1 MKFWQVFLI
10 AVAAS
15 ILTNAVGGCVSNS
28 WNQYREFK
36 KFQQLQLLQEQQTHQ
51 KGEGDQN
58 RGGDQNRPFDG
69 GRDNVAEYVA
79 AFIPPTAT
87 RADVEEIAAA
97 FNNVADRIED
107 GTLTGREDT
116 TADLN
121 RELQA
126 ATDRDV
132 WGPFFVGLYPLIS
145 LTASD
150 LRATG
155 DKIKNAVKEPI
166 LKAVSALCD
175 AVDEKPTEEPPKA
188 EEPPETTPEEPETV
202 PEPEPEEKPEE
213 PAKATQKK
221 NNYYYRPFPLIPAP
235 PIWRF

>member
-1 MKFWQVFLI
+1 MSDSPLLEISELTKSYSGVTVLDHVSFSVSSGMVLGLI
-10 AVAAS
+10 GENGAGKS
-15 ILTNAVGGCVSNS
+15 TLIKCVNGVTAPDSGTL
-28 WNQYREFK
+28 K
-36 KFQQLQLLQEQQTHQ
+36 
-51 KGEGDQN
+51 
-58 RGGDQNRPFDG
+58 FDG
-69 GRDNVAEYVA
+69 RDYLPSISA
-79 AFIPPTAT
+79 ALKNGIITIPQ
-87 RADVEEIAAA
+87 E
-97 FNNVADRIED
+97 FNLA

-126 ATDRDV
+126 ATDRDI

-202 PEPEPEEKPEE
+202 PEPEPEGKPEE
-213 PAKATQKK
+213 PAKSTQKK
-221 NNYYYRPFPLIPAP
+221 NNHYYRPFPLTPAP

>member
-1 MKFWQVFLI
+1 MKTWQVFLI
-10 AVAAS
+10 AVVAS

-51 KGEGDQN
+51 KEK
-58 RGGDQNRPFDG
+58 GDQNRPFDG
-69 GRDNVAEYVA
+69 GRDSVAEYVA

-166 LKAVSALCD
+166 LKAVNALRD
-175 AVDEKPTEEPPKA
+175 ATEEKPTEEPPTV
-188 EEPPETTPEEPETV
+188 EEPQETTPEEPETV
-202 PEPEPEEKPEE
+202 SEPEPEEKPEE
-213 PAKATQKK
+213 PAKATPKK